1 MCIMNFNSLC
11 YRMCMHAAC
20 KYSTGVN
27 MERGK
32 NDARYS
38 DYNRLDITSRIYE
51 LIFLFLTEG
60 LKKTTPDLQHH

>member
-51 LIFLFLTEG
+51 IIIFIPYRRTQ
-60 LKKTTPDLQHH
+60 KKNYS

>member
-1 MCIMNFNSLC
+1 
-11 YRMCMHAAC
+11 
-20 KYSTGVN
+20 

-51 LIFLFLTEG
+51 IIIFIPYRRTQ
-60 LKKTTPDLQHH
+60 KKNYS